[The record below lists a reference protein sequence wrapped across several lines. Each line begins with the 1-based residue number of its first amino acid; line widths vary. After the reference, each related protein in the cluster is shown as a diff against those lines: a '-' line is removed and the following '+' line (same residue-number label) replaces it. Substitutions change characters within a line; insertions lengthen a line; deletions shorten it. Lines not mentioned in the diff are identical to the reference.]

1 MEVFNVFFEV
11 GLRHVLDIN
20 GYDHVFFLLVLTVP
34 YSINEWKKTLLL
46 ITLFTLGHTISLLL
60 SVFNIVTVKAEITEL
75 FILITILITALYN
88 LFFAGKNL
96 KNHNNSFIWIT
107 TLCFGIIHGLGFSNY
122 FKTLV
127 SSETPNKLVTLFSFA
142 IGIEVAQIIVAVAVL
157 LLSFLTLTLSPLNK
171 REFTLVASAFVLGVV
186 VPLLLENPIFG

>member
-20 GYDHVFFLLVLTVP
+20 GYDHVLFLLVLTVP

-96 KNHNNSFIWIT
+96 KNHNNSFVWIT

>member
-20 GYDHVFFLLVLTVP
+20 GYDHVLFLLVLTVP

-96 KNHNNSFIWIT
+96 KNHNNSFCLDYHTLLWDYSWIR
-107 TLCFGIIHGLGFSNY
+107 F
-122 FKTLV
+122 FK
-127 SSETPNKLVTLFSFA
+127 LF
-142 IGIEVAQIIVAVAVL
+142 
-157 LLSFLTLTLSPLNK
+157 
-171 REFTLVASAFVLGVV
+171 
-186 VPLLLENPIFG
+186 

>member
-20 GYDHVFFLLVLTVP
+20 GYDHVLFLLVLTVP

>member
-20 GYDHVFFLLVLTVP
+20 GYDHVLFLLVLTVP

-127 SSETPNKLVTLFSFA
+127 SSETPNKLATLFSFA